1 MIKIALG
8 AVFSRFYGVVASQGT
23 EPSLARRL
31 LDAPACLDCRSQP
44 SDRAVL
50 YEGPRSQIGQ

>member
-23 EPSLARRL
+23 EPSLAQQLR
-31 LDAPACLDCRSQP
+31 DAPLVLI
-44 SDRAVL
+44 AVL
-50 YEGPRSQIGQ
+50 SLLIALYCMKGHGRK